1 MSINVAFDI
10 IFSNFFKK
18 IMFKFSKIIFN
29 NYIMCLVVRNKRMSG
44 KVQNLIFITKTLR
57 NIKIF
62 EDI

>member
-1 MSINVAFDI
+1 MSINMAFDI

-18 IMFKFSKIIFN
+18 IMFKLSKIIFN
-29 NYIMCLVVRNKRMSG
+29 NYIMCLVVRNERMSG